1 MAKNSFVKI
10 VNMNIEEIIK
20 NNNLDA
26 MLFFS
31 LENRFWLTGFHS
43 SLGFLFV
50 INQERYLFVDGR
62 YITDAQKRIQDKQIQ
77 ICL

>member
-1 MAKNSFVKI
+1 
-10 VNMNIEEIIK
+10 MNVEEITT

-31 LENRFWLTGFHS
+31 PENRFWLTDFHS

-50 INQERYLFVDGR
+50 IKLEKYLFVDGR
-62 YITDAQKRIQDKQIQ
+62 YITNAQKSIRDEQTQVR
-77 ICL
+77 L